1 MKIAIRKEQDGSIYI
16 DKTALQRFD
25 EETLKHPPYNYKF
38 IEVDEKYSDFENSD
52 FNDDL
57 TFSIEKYNAR
67 KQKER
72 DVVRLEELIN
82 WFDNYF
88 DKQLTQSQ
96 WQDDFKVSKDPY
108 FKDVNGQPK
117 TYANID
123 ELKAQA
129 KLVREEIKKL
139 RQN

>member
-1 MKIAIRKEQDGSIYI
+1 MEKENKLSKLY
-16 DKTALQRFD
+16 
-25 EETLKHPPYNYKF
+25 E
-38 IEVDEKYSDFENSD
+38 
-52 FNDDL
+52 L
-57 TFSIEKYNAR
+57 TH
-67 KQKER
+67 
-72 DVVRLEELIN
+72 
-82 WFDNYF
+82 WFDNFF

-96 WQDDFKVSKDPY
+96 WQDDFTVSKDPY

-129 KLVREEIKKL
+129 KIVRDEIRQL